1 VQVLSITPTFFI
13 IYLNKVKIPNR
24 KVLKLHRKIKQEQ
37 RSKVHKTFL
46 NLKWGI
52 LLTTDVSA
60 RGLDIPNI
68 DWIIQFDPPQD
79 SDQFIH
85 RIGRT
90 ARAGKEGESLI
101 MLQKHEHAYVEFL
114 RLRKVDISEIK
125 LKSDYEEIKLR
136 EWWYELMKKDKDLVD
151 KSQNG
156 FVSFIRYYKEHELNF
171 IFSFIQLEI
180 GSLANS
186 FSLLRLPRI
195 KEILGKK
202 IKGFKNQKIDLES
215 LNYLSK

>member
-1 VQVLSITPTFFI
+1 M
-13 IYLNKVKIPNR
+13 
-24 KVLKLHRKIKQEQ
+24 
-37 RSKVHKTFL
+37 HKTFL